1 MRRKQRILLVDDD
14 SLFLALTEKKL
25 KKVPYLDQ
33 VNCILDVKEAREYLD
48 ACVRDNLPFPDVI
61 FLDINMPG
69 IGGMDFADL
78 FGRRYADYSPGTR
91 LVMLTSSNSSKERK
105 IALEIPAVDDFIQK
119 PLTDEKL
126 SRVFL

>member
-14 SLFLALTEKKL
+14 SLFLALTEKRL
-25 KKVPYLDQ
+25 KKLPYLDQ
-33 VNCILDVKEAREYLD
+33 VSCILDVKEAREYLD

-78 FGRRYADYSPGTR
+78 FGRRYADYAPRTR
-91 LVMLTSSNSSKERK
+91 LVMLTSSNSSRERK
-105 IALEIPAVDDFIQK
+105 LALTIPAVDDFIQK